1 MNIMS
6 YLIRGDQNL
15 PDLVICGQ
23 VAYNIES
30 CPYLASGMVNKTPTG
45 HLLPAPPAN
54 YEIFETSS
62 KYIYTCIPID
72 AEFYADFKNV
82 YLCIPILQIF

>member
-1 MNIMS
+1 M
-6 YLIRGDQNL
+6 LGGDVRNQNL
-15 PDLVICGQ
+15 PNLVICGQ

-62 KYIYTCIPID
+62 KYILLYS
-72 AEFYADFKNV
+72 YLADFLSYCHPKAEKARFPQNG
-82 YLCIPILQIF
+82 PFST